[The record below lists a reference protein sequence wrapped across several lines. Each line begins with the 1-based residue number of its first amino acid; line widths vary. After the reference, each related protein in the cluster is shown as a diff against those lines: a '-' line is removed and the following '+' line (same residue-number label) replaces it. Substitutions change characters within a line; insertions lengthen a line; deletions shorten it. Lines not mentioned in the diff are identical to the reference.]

1 MANTEKNKPE
11 TRPDEFSRSVDKYLL
26 GIYIALLVFSIIES
40 YGASSF
46 EVKADNIFGPLIR
59 HLVTL
64 GIGVLTT
71 VIVSRINYR
80 HIPVL
85 TPLFV
90 FLSAIIVIVVF
101 CFGEVSNDAVRSV
114 SVLGFQLQSS
124 EFVKLSA
131 VLVIALVASKSQDK
145 ERKLSKKGV
154 IIISVVVA
162 IFGGALITQGLTNTA
177 LLMGISIAMMFL
189 GGIRWKHLGA
199 VGGVYIVL
207 TVIMFGVHS
216 MLKSDDSESSP
227 EQEQVVAVAGTSVPG
242 DIAANVQGT
251 GEKKTV
257 FRRSSTWTKRIE
269 QWKND
274 TIPMYE
280 QKVTDENRQV
290 FFARMAQG
298 TGNIFGHGPGNSSV
312 TSQLP
317 LANIDYI
324 FSVVVSDLG
333 FAGGFALLLCYLSL
347 LFRAGRIASKC
358 RRAYPAMLIIG
369 MSVFIV
375 FSAMFHMAINTG
387 LFPVSGQ
394 PLPLISKGGTSILIT
409 SLAFGIM
416 FSVSRTAAM
425 SSKKEENIAEKEM
438 LPDDLQA
445 ENPGMLK

>member
-11 TRPDEFSRSVDKYLL
+11 IKPDEFKRPVDKYLL

-80 HIPVL
+80 HIPML
-85 TPLFV
+85 TPAFV
-90 FLSAIIVIVVF
+90 FVSVIIVILVF
-101 CFGEVSNDAVRSV
+101 LFGKVSNDAVRSV
-114 SVLGFQLQSS
+114 SVLGFQLQSA

-145 ERKLSKKGV
+145 ERKLSKKGA
-154 IIISVVVA
+154 IIIAIVVA
-162 IFGGALITQGLTNTA
+162 IFGGMLITQGLTNTA
-177 LLMGISIAMMFL
+177 LLMGISLAMMLL
-189 GGIRWKHLGA
+189 GGIRWKHLCA
-199 VGGVYIVL
+199 VGGVYFVL
-207 TVIMFGVHS
+207 AIIMVGVHS
-216 MLKSDDSESSP
+216 MLKSDDSTPES
-227 EQEQVVAVAGTSVPG
+227 EQEQIVASAGSLDQV
-242 DIAANVQGT
+242 T

-269 QWKND
+269 QWTND
-274 TIPMYE
+274 TVPMYE
-280 QKVTDENRQV
+280 QKVTDDNRQV

-333 FAGGFALLLCYLSL
+333 FAGGFAILLCYLSL